1 MTGATASA
9 RQKSFVRLFLIRGFE
24 LRHGDEVVAVSP
36 CSQRLVAFVAL
47 HDRAIH
53 RRHASGA
60 LWLDAPEE
68 RASASLRSAL
78 WRTPAPGGCSLVQAS
93 TTHLWLNPEVHVDF
107 RVSVARALSALN
119 SDWPGVQRTD
129 DLQRQLPLLG
139 DDLLPDWHED
149 WVLIERERFR
159 QLRLH
164 ALERISES
172 LTDAGLYSQA
182 LQAGLAAVAAEPLR
196 ESSHRQLVR
205 THIREGNISEALRE
219 YQAYARML
227 AEELGVA
234 PTAAMNELIRGAV
247 PNAC

>member
-1 MTGATASA
+1 
-9 RQKSFVRLFLIRGFE
+9 
-24 LRHGDEVVAVSP
+24 
-36 CSQRLVAFVAL
+36 
-47 HDRAIH
+47 
-53 RRHASGA
+53 
-60 LWLDAPEE
+60 
-68 RASASLRSAL
+68 
-78 WRTPAPGGCSLVQAS
+78 
-93 TTHLWLNPEVHVDF
+93 
-107 RVSVARALSALN
+107 
-119 SDWPGVQRTD
+119 
-129 DLQRQLPLLG
+129 LQRELPLLG

-172 LTDAGLYSQA
+172 LTDAGLYSPQA

-196 ESSHRQLVR
+196 ESSRRQLVR